1 MADQS
6 DSPTEDQVQATNANG
21 QDGES
26 SDSKPAYVSQTS
38 LDRATKERLI
48 KQKSVSFSADP
59 DDSMIITGA
68 RDCLSLMAS
77 GSDFIKIKPGARE
90 FQRQFYFDQE
100 TLSIH
105 WLPSRKKTSK
115 ILVED
120 IVSVQMGQK
129 TESFRTAISEYPSS
143 RCFSIMLRD
152 NSSVDLVALVPNE
165 AYIWV
170 KGLRCLVTGGLGQ
183 RNLSNVDEE
192 ENHDANVADEEHKS
206 TAEELRDRWL
216 EEIYYAADLNHDGTL
231 EHIEFL
237 ELLESLNKH
246 LTTLHV
252 VKKFKESDLCFD
264 KGGTLSLDQFKSF
277 YKQIVNRPE
286 VHVVLARY
294 ATNNDYLCAEDL
306 QLFLQAEQ
314 GVWNITV
321 QECDDLIQKYE
332 PTSDGKANNYM
343 TVDGFSCFLMSSDNH
358 CYDIGQL
365 DTSHPIT
372 DYYVKTSFSS
382 GCKGWPDEP
391 ELSKANYKEV
401 LKNNFRC
408 IRLEVWDGTEGP
420 VVWHKLEE
428 TNRLSLQRVLQTIN
442 TTAFEDSELPLFI
455 NLESHCSPTQN
466 VVVAKLFK
474 DVFQDRL
481 FSSSSVPTLAD
492 VKQKVLI
499 KAKSLY
505 KEIGSSNGTVNSDDS
520 DNEIINSA
528 ATLRKRKKKN
538 GPTLDD
544 NLNMPTFFASYV
556 DEKDGASCN
565 YAAQLQDAKIDNVI
579 RSNSGDLIRHN
590 RENFSIIQPQ
600 TFYNNIVSPLGQWQC
615 GCQFVSVYNAQQD
628 FTTMLNRCMFMQ
640 QGGKGL
646 ALKPEILR
654 RECYHYSLETETHI
668 AGIQP
673 KHLNIRLISAQQLP
687 KPEGSVSKIDTVD
700 PYIVVR
706 IIGIPQDSHEYRT
719 YAVKN
724 DGFHPVW
731 EEDVSFSILNPEC
744 ALLHILML
752 DDDFIGDDYI
762 GQVLVPLKTVR
773 QGFRHLPLCARD
785 GSTLEPASVF
795 VHIDLK
801 DQLDISIK
809 KGIVNAKKKAIV
821 PPKTERLRETG
832 LPNIDSKLKE
842 SQATLDVL
850 TNLVLRFRTSLV
862 EFKIS
867 SGLDCFAHVR
877 HCLRL
882 LDLRLQTNDCSLS
895 ISEDES
901 RGVPK
906 LSVSGVVQVAAVQKA
921 IQAFDNMTDS
931 IHQMQT
937 EGDSALEK
945 VASLITNFDMYR
957 KELMEFVEGNAGKKM
972 QKALQNYSHNLWLL
986 REYRELYNDTLLE
999 KQRMLQHIYAHT
1011 SSKIKRGSW
1020 MLRKAGAPAAKLLSI
1035 SENSSSG
1042 SIGEDDPAEPE
1053 VFEGST
1059 DGILRPSTKVPTK
1072 SSLKQSASS
1081 PVIDYPALLNST
1093 ELEVGDI

>member
-1 MADQS
+1 MAERAE
-6 DSPTEDQVQATNANG
+6 SPTGGQATNG
-21 QDGES
+21 QDGAS
-26 SDSKPAYVSQTS
+26 SVSKPSIVSQS
-38 LDRATKERLI
+38 LLDRATKERLI

-59 DDSMIITGA
+59 EETVIITGA
-68 RDCLSLMAS
+68 RDCLCLMAS

-90 FQRQFYFDQE
+90 FQRHFYFDQE

-105 WLPSRKKTSK
+105 WLPSRKKSSR
-115 ILVED
+115 ILIED
-120 IVSVQMGQK
+120 IVSVEMGQQ

-143 RCFSIMLRD
+143 RCFSIILRD

-183 RNLSNVDEE
+183 RQLSSVEE
-192 ENHDANVADEEHKS
+192 EQCHDASVADEEHKS

-216 EEIYYAADLNHDGTL
+216 EEIYFAADLNHDGTL
-231 EHIEFL
+231 EHVELL

-252 VKKFKESDLCFD
+252 VKKFKESDMCD
-264 KGGTLSLDQFKSF
+264 AGGTLSLEQFKSF
-277 YKQIVNRPE
+277 YKQVVNRPE

-294 ATNNDYLCAEDL
+294 ATNNDYLSAEDL

-314 GVWNITV
+314 GVWDISV
-321 QECDDLIQKYE
+321 QECDELIQKYE

-358 CYDIGQL
+358 CYDLGTL
-365 DTSHPIT
+365 DTSHPVT

-420 VVWHKLEE
+420 VVWHKLED
-428 TNRLSLQRVLQTIN
+428 TNRLSLQRILQTIN
-442 TTAFEDSELPLFI
+442 TAAFEDSELPLFI
-455 NLESHCSPTQN
+455 NLESHCSPSQN
-466 VVVAKLFK
+466 VIVAKLFK
-474 DVFQDRL
+474 EVFQDRL

-520 DNEIINSA
+520 DNEIMNSA

-538 GPTLDD
+538 GPAKEE
-544 NLNMPTFFASYV
+544 NLNLPTFFASYF
-556 DEKDGASCN
+556 DEKESSNCN
-565 YAAQLQDAKIDNVI
+565 YAAQLLDAKVDNVI
-579 RSNSGDLIRHN
+579 RSNSSDLIQHN
-590 RENFSIIQPQ
+590 REHYSIIQPQ

-654 RECYHYSLETETHI
+654 RECYHYSLETDSHI

-744 ALLHILML
+744 AFLHILML

-801 DQLDISIK
+801 DQLDVGIK
-809 KGIVNAKKKAIV
+809 KGIVQAKKKGTV

-832 LPNIDSKLKE
+832 VPNIDSKLKDN
-842 SQATLDVL
+842 QATLDSF
-850 TNLVLRFRTSLV
+850 TNLILRFRTSV
-862 EFKIS
+862 MEFKVS
-867 SGLDCFAHVR
+867 SGLDCFAHIR

-882 LDLRLQTNDCSLS
+882 LDLRLQTNECSLA
-895 ISEDES
+895 ISEDIE

-906 LSVSGVVQVAAVQKA
+906 LTISGVVQVAAVQKA
-921 IQAFDNMTDS
+921 VQAFEAMTES
-931 IHQMQT
+931 IHQIKV
-937 EGDSALEK
+937 EGDSTLEN
-945 VASLITNFDMYR
+945 VSSLMANFDMYR
-957 KELMEFVEGNAGKKM
+957 KELMEFVENNTGKRR
-972 QKALQNYSHNLWLL
+972 QKALQNYSHNVWLL
-986 REYRELYNDTLLE
+986 REY
-999 KQRMLQHIYAHT
+999 KQIYLDSVLASTRMLQHIYAHT

-1020 MLRKAGAPAAKLLSI
+1020 MLRKAGNPLGKLLSI

-1042 SIGEDDPAEPE
+1042 SIGDEDPAETE
-1053 VFEGST
+1053 VFEGSA

-1081 PVIDYPALLNST
+1081 PVIDYPALLSSS